1 MATEILIVEDDAD
14 LRRNMKKLFESE
26 GYKVFLAED
35 GQVAMD
41 YLNSTSHLPSVI
53 LLDLTMPIMDGFQFR
68 KAQEQVSRLS
78 EIPVVIMTTDTNIE
92 EKRIRIGARAALRK
106 PASIDSILE
115 TVERVVLKAV

>member
-14 LRRNMKKLFESE
+14 LRRNMEKLFESE
-26 GYKVFLAED
+26 GYKVFLAEN

-41 YLNSTSHLPSVI
+41 YLNSASHLPSVI
-53 LLDLTMPIMDGFQFR
+53 LLDLAMPMDGFQFR

-78 EIPVVIMTTDTNIE
+78 DIPVVIMTTDDNIE
-92 EKRIRIGARAALRK
+92 EKRIRIGARAGLRK

-115 TVERVVLKAV
+115 TVERVVWKAI